1 MSIIRRSARHMLM
14 VDREDSHGIN
24 IKLQL
29 IEMISTEIIEELESQ
44 KRPLTKEE
52 SRQATLEAIAQLEET
67 RKKMEEEIKCLK
79 S

>member
-1 MSIIRRSARHMLM
+1 MLM